1 MLGPADIADWD
12 EDEADRL
19 RAEIRLLPIMRR
31 LVNEP
36 EVAREALGRPLAA
49 RLHSFSRDGR
59 RPAHELRRLLEDLRD
74 ADRARS

>member
-31 LVNEP
+31 MAAEP
-36 EVAREALGRPLAA
+36 DAARETLGAALAGRLK
-49 RLHSFSRDGR
+49 SFRRDAC
-59 RPAHELRRLLEDLRD
+59 RPAHELRGLLDDLR
-74 ADRARS
+74 RAR

>member
-31 LVNEP
+31 MAAEP
-36 EVAREALGRPLAA
+36 DAA
-49 RLHSFSRDGR
+49 RGTLGAALAERLDAFRRDAR
-59 RPAHELRRLLEDLRD
+59 RPAHELRGLLDDLR
-74 ADRARS
+74 RAR

>member
-31 LVNEP
+31 MAAEP
-36 EVAREALGRPLAA
+36 DAA
-49 RLHSFSRDGR
+49 RRTLGAALAERLESFRRDAR
-59 RPAHELRRLLEDLRD
+59 LPAQELRNLLDDLHG
-74 ADRARS
+74 AR